1 MGFVLFKK
9 KLWGIIFI
17 SGIEQQFLFYSSI
30 SLSIELNTLNVT
42 SVLKFGTCR
51 IE

>member
-9 KLWGIIFI
+9 KLW
-17 SGIEQQFLFYSSI
+17 GIEQQFLFYSSI
-30 SLSIELNTLNVT
+30 SLSIEVNTLNVI